1 MKVREGENV
10 KKVAIFIA
18 LMVVFANSTYATLE
32 PKVVNMYSLPF
43 NVEKN
48 HPDVLLI
55 DQSIFSAKDSAY
67 RASNEAPHID
77 IEGTTTT
84 KKNGSTE
91 FIKFDDVT
99 SLAMLLKKEL
109 LPQETESRVAVLEAD
124 RNALIQKL
132 GRESADA
139 FVRHYVAES
148 DLQIERLK
156 KDIASYEYK
165 VALDNYNQ
173 GRLTEFQLMMANYKF
188 KLAVVSAENAE
199 WTYENA
205 LRDLNVSM
213 GLDESLTSYT
223 INSWASA
230 EISLEPLDFYL
241 AGALENRLEVVVNRI
256 EIDNLSLEKEL
267 YEGTRALKYDTA
279 TQYDYENILLEIDLL
294 KLESEQIKGAIID
307 EVTKAYNE
315 LILSM
320 ERHSGLERYASEQFP
335 VFENSEL
342 NYKNGWIS
350 EVEYLKSEVERMQME
365 QDLTVSE
372 LSILKSF
379 VTFKNLTGSGYLK

>member
-1 MKVREGENV
+1 M

-18 LMVVFANSTYATLE
+18 LLVVFSNSTYAALV
-32 PKVVNMYSLPF
+32 PRVVNMYSLPF

-48 HPDVLLI
+48 HPDVLLMGQTI
-55 DQSIFSAKDSAY
+55 YSAEYSAY
-67 RASNEAPHID
+67 KASAEAPRID
-77 IEGTTTT
+77 IEGTTVT
-84 KKNGSTE
+84 KKNGESE
-91 FIKFDDVT
+91 FIEFDDVT

-109 LPQETESRVAVLEAD
+109 LPQETESRVTVLEAE

-148 DLQIERLK
+148 DLYIERVK
-156 KDIASYEYK
+156 RDIASYEYK
-165 VALDNYNQ
+165 VAVDNYDQ
-173 GRLTEFQLMMANYKF
+173 RRLTEFQLMMANYDYE
-188 KLAVVSAENAE
+188 LAVASAENAE

-223 INSWASA
+223 VNSWVSA
-230 EISLEPLDFYL
+230 EISLEPLDVYL
-241 AGALENRLEVVVNRI
+241 AGALENRLEIVANRI
-256 EIDNLSLEKEL
+256 EIDNLTLEKEL
-267 YEGTRALKYDTA
+267 YEGTRALKYDA
-279 TQYDYENILLEIDLL
+279 STQYDYENILLEIELL
-294 KLESEQIKGAIID
+294 RLESEQIQVTIID
-307 EVTKAYNE
+307 EVTKAYND

-320 ERHSGLERYASEQFP
+320 ERHSGLEQYASEQFP
-335 VFENSEL
+335 VFESSDL

-350 EVEYLKSEVERMQME
+350 EVEYLNNEVERMQLE

-379 VTFKNLTGSGYLK
+379 VAFKNLTGSGYLK